1 MSTNFLR
8 FLLFKTH
15 HQHMTRNSSKI
26 FPSMHNFNLNSM
38 VLFSL
43 VYYLMLIVVVNG
55 RMESVEENE
64 KSQNSIIHVSVEN
77 VYRQI
82 ENHFTQKSDDS
93 AGRHN
98 HSSVYHRQDSSSNVV
113 PQRRY
118 ADTIIVPKK
127 CGVRRGEGLF
137 LFLGKLR
144 LGKAILQCAPR
155 LEEFTKMWHRAL
167 DRKSNPCTMK
177 WNL

>member
-1 MSTNFLR
+1 
-8 FLLFKTH
+8 
-15 HQHMTRNSSKI
+15 
-26 FPSMHNFNLNSM
+26 MHNFNLNSM

-64 KSQNSIIHVSVEN
+64 KSQDSIIHVSVEN

-93 AGRHN
+93 AGRHY
-98 HSSVYHRQDSSSNVV
+98 HSSVYRRQDSSSNVV
-113 PQRRY
+113 PRRRY

-144 LGKAILQCAPR
+144 LGKAILQCSPR